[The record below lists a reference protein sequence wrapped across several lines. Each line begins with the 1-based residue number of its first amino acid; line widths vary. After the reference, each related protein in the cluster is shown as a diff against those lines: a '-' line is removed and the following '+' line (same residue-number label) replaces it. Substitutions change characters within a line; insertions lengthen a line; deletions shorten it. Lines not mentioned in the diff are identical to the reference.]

1 MSREKLGEFI
11 RDAREVRDL
20 TQEMLAEQIGY
31 SRDTVSRWEKGET
44 AITVEA
50 LIKILKVTRMQ
61 VTIGD
66 EEAKVCIKIL

>member
-1 MSREKLGEFI
+1 MSREKLGQFI

-31 SRDTVSRWEKGET
+31 LRDTVSRWEKGET
-44 AITVEA
+44 AITVET

>member
-1 MSREKLGEFI
+1 MSREKLGQFI
-11 RDAREVRDL
+11 RHAREVRDL

-44 AITVEA
+44 AITVET